1 MPSPIFTRQPP
12 HMPVPSTIT
21 GLRLTIVLMWRGRVT
36 SAQAF
41 IMIGG
46 PIAIASS
53 MSGCAASAC
62 SMPLVTR
69 PLMPAEPSSVQTIS
83 SSQTA
88 RNLSSQNITPLLR
101 KPTTPI
107 T

>member
-1 MPSPIFTRQPP
+1 MRI
-12 HMPVPSTIT
+12 
-21 GLRLTIVLMWRGRVT
+21 LRGRVT

-46 PIAIASS
+46 PIASASS
-53 MSGCAASAC
+53 MSACAASAC

-69 PLMPAEPSSVQTIS
+69 PLIPAEPSSVQTMS

-88 RNLSSQNITPLLR
+88 RNLSSQNITPRLR